1 MLLAAFA
8 WWMSGRPVAKHVD
21 PAVTSRSKINA
32 DIGET
37 LTLRGVTGA
46 LLDVN
51 AKPGASLAVDASA
64 AQLDPATGAVLAALG
79 KTVPPGSLP
88 VRWFALGGGGRTS
101 VTVSAEAAA
110 MAVDLYRSGPP
121 DSFDFVLVP
130 HGGSLRVD
138 AVEVVDGPAQGT
150 ELVVGTQRVV
160 PATSTAMP
168 PVGLHVPDGAT
179 VTIRMAMADAGASS
193 FALGPQSSEAAA
205 AGVLRIAAATIS
217 DTSGS
222 RAAWCGAAVGRT
234 EWHEAQPSR
243 MTDCAPMLTA
253 TKLTPGDGIAI
264 DLGGTG
270 FIQQGDAPSLWEQVK
285 GNPLLWGLVG
295 ALFSFSVGWL
305 VKSVTA
311 LIKPPASP
319 VAQADAPR

>member
-1 MLLAAFA
+1 
-8 WWMSGRPVAKHVD
+8 MSGRPVAKRVD
-21 PAVTSRSKINA
+21 AAVTSRSVINA
-32 DIGET
+32 EAGDS

-46 LLDVN
+46 LLAVD

-79 KTVPPGSLP
+79 RTVPAGSLP
-88 VRWFALGGGGRTS
+88 VRWFALGGGGRTT

-110 MAVDLYRSGPP
+110 MAVDLHRSGPP
-121 DSFDFVLVP
+121 DSFDLVLAP

-138 AVEVVDGPAQGT
+138 AVEVFAGPAQGT

-205 AGVLRIAAATIS
+205 GVLRIAAATVS
-217 DTSGS
+217 DSSGN
-222 RAAWCGAAVGRT
+222 RAAWCGAVAGRT
-234 EWHEAQPSR
+234 AWDETQPAR

-253 TKLTPGDGIAI
+253 TKLTPGDGIAV

-311 LIKPPASP
+311 LIKPPVSP